1 MRSPLCKWG
10 VTTAGRLTSCPVR
23 LRKAP
28 LDYTMSIDNWPFGL
42 YAGQPEVSQ
51 QEKDKSMYKLLRFRE
66 TAADYRG
73 RDSQVPGISS
83 DVRSEREH

>member
-1 MRSPLCKWG
+1 
-10 VTTAGRLTSCPVR
+10 
-23 LRKAP
+23 
-28 LDYTMSIDNWPFGL
+28 MSIDNWPFGL

-83 DVRSEREH
+83 DVRSEREHWATPRQHLRMDPENGIL